1 MERTMKDFM
10 RSVLKLSVAREHRAH
25 PINKRDLPFIRRN
38 SHSAALKWHCQLCS
52 SEQRALGQSPQLLGS
67 KPPCSWV
74 KPPRLRTTCASGCGR
89 VRGARA
95 SPTGDKRLCVRARN
109 SRSRASSSL
118 HPQCPD
124 EERCAVALLL
134 ACAATICLRICRSPM
149 R

>member
-1 MERTMKDFM
+1 MGTNGI
-10 RSVLKLSVAREHRAH
+10 VLVYVPQENAPFL
-25 PINKRDLPFIRRN
+25 FIRRN
-38 SHSAALKWHCQLCS
+38 SHRAVLNSYWNISGCAAALKWHCQLCS

-74 KPPRLRTTCASGCGR
+74 NPPRLRTTRASGCGR

-124 EERCAVALLL
+124 EVRCAVALLL

>member
-1 MERTMKDFM
+1 MCPATTSPPPASRPSWRMVFSMAGGSPT
-10 RSVLKLSVAREHRAH
+10 VAAIGSVAG
-25 PINKRDLPFIRRN
+25 DLPVASRNARN
-38 SHSAALKWHCQLCS
+38 SPREPEIS
-52 SEQRALGQSPQLLGS
+52 LGQPPQLLGS

-74 KPPRLRTTCASGCGR
+74 KPPRLRTTRASGCGR
-89 VRGARA
+89 VRGVRA

-109 SRSRASSSL
+109 SRSPASSSL

-124 EERCAVALLL
+124 EVRCAVALLL